1 MDLRIIKGREHY
13 SKNYEK
19 AIELHNNGKSIKDIA
34 EELNVSY
41 SAAYHWIKGLRKP
54 DMGRIREFED
64 FLRKNG
70 PTPVVDLKGK
80 FSKHNEIF
88 LTATKR
94 KIPIKRFVLSKS
106 LGEYSTWYYLPDQ
119 EGKLKENINELK
131 EKIKKMQKM
140 FTDG

>member
-1 MDLRIIKGREHY
+1 MDLRIRKGREHY

-19 AIELHNNGKSIKDIA
+19 AIELHNSGKSIKEVS
-34 EELNVSY
+34 EELNISY

-54 DMGRIREFED
+54 DMGRMREFED

-70 PTPVVDLKGK
+70 PTPVIDLKEK
-80 FSKHNEIF
+80 FTKHNEIF

-94 KIPIKRFVLSKS
+94 KIPIKRLVLNKN

-119 EGKLKENINELK
+119 QEVLKERIDELK
-131 EKIKKMQKM
+131 AKIKKMHQR
-140 FTDG
+140 FSSG

>member
-1 MDLRIIKGREHY
+1 MDLRIRKGREHY

-34 EELNVSY
+34 EELNISY

-70 PTPVVDLKGK
+70 PTPVVDLKEK
-80 FSKHNEIF
+80 FTKHNEIF

-94 KIPIKRFVLSKS
+94 KMPIKRLVLNKS

-119 EGKLKENINELK
+119 QEKLKESVNELK

-140 FTDG
+140 FGNG